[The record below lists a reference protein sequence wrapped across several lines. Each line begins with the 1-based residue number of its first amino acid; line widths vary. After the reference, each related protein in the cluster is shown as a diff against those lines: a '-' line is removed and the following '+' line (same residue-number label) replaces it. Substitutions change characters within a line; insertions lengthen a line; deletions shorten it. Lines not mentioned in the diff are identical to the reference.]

1 MRKRFLP
8 LKRLLLLLP
17 FSLLL
22 ILLAAPQPSHAQS
35 KSFYWENFDVDI
47 TLMENGDMRIVETQ
61 TLNFSGST
69 FSYGYGTIYTGQKG
83 SNDGITDIGVS
94 GNGVKYTE
102 SSSRSSN
109 TFSVEESGDDVTIT
123 WYFDP
128 VMGSQTYTFSYVVKG
143 GILVDDNGDTLSW
156 IAIPSDHPGRVA
168 ASTVQIHL
176 PEGIA
181 PQQYTGTTDYL
192 AEGLINGNADWVD
205 TVVGENGRLITY
217 TTNQSVMPGEELIT
231 KVQIPHNS
239 LPIETPNWQKKQQIG
254 DAVSLAVLIM
264 ALCLGVIGPLLV
276 IALWYTMGRDPET
289 GIVAPDYITEPP
301 NDLPP
306 ALVGTLIDE
315 SADLHDILSTLID
328 LARRGYLTMS
338 EANKKK
344 TNHTFTR
351 TDKPDSDLRPFERK
365 FLKALFQGDDEKDL
379 SDLRY
384 KFSGK
389 LPSLRKALYEELK
402 TEELVRQSPD
412 TVRSRYG
419 CFGVGTLMFG
429 GAAFF
434 FLPTL
439 FGDLVSTAICPSISI
454 VLTGAVL
461 WYIGQHMPAKTRK
474 GAQAAAM
481 WGAFENYLKNIEKH
495 QDLETAGDIFEK
507 YLAYATVFGLERTWI
522 RKFSRV
528 PSTPMPG
535 WYIPHG
541 YYGMGRRGV
550 GRTPSAEGGSAS
562 MPTLEGM
569 SGGMT
574 GGLSS
579 MSDGLTRMLNSSSTI
594 MKSVKPSSSSS
605 SGSSFSGGFSGGGG
619 FSSGGGSRGFG

>member
-1 MRKRFLP
+1 MRKSP
-8 LKRLLLLLP
+8 SSLKRLLLLLP
-17 FSLLL
+17 IALL
-22 ILLAAPQPSHAQS
+22 ILFAVPQQSQAQS
-35 KSFYWENFDVDI
+35 KSFYWENFNVDI
-47 TLMENGDMRIVETQ
+47 ALLENGDMRIVETQ
-61 TLNFSGST
+61 TLNFSGGT

-83 SNDGITDIGVS
+83 SNDGITDISVS
-94 GNGVKYTE
+94 SNGVQYTE
-102 SSSRSSN
+102 SNSRSSN

-128 VMGSQTYTFSYVVKG
+128 VMGSQTYTFAYTVKG
-143 GILVDDNGDTLSW
+143 GIFVDDNGDTLSW

-168 ASTVQIHL
+168 ASTVRILL

-192 AEGLINGNADWVD
+192 VEGLINGNTDGVS
-205 TVVGENGRLITY
+205 VGVEENGRLITY
-217 TTNQSVMPGEELIT
+217 ITSQSIMPGEELIT
-231 KVQIPHNS
+231 KAQIPHNS
-239 LPIETPNWQKKQQIG
+239 LPIETPSWQTKQQIG
-254 DAVSLAVLIM
+254 DTVSLAVLVLS
-264 ALCLGVIGPLLV
+264 LCLGVIGPLLAL
-276 IALWYTMGRDPET
+276 ALWYTMGRDPET

-315 SADLHDILSTLID
+315 RADLHDILSTLID
-328 LARRGYLTMS
+328 LARRGYLTMA

-344 TNHTFTR
+344 SDHTFTR
-351 TDKPDSDLRPFERK
+351 TDKPDGNLRPFERQ
-365 FLKALFQGDDEKDL
+365 FLAALFLGKEEQDL

-402 TEELVRQSPD
+402 EEGLFPQSPD
-412 TVRSRYG
+412 TVRNRYG
-419 CFGVGTLMFG
+419 CLGVGTLLLG
-429 GAAFF
+429 GTAFF
-434 FLPTL
+434 FLPML
-439 FGDLVSTAICPSISI
+439 LGDLVSTAICPSIGI
-454 VLTGAVL
+454 ALTGAVL
-461 WYIGQHMPAKTRK
+461 WYIAGHMPSKTHK

-528 PSTPMPG
+528 PSTP
-535 WYIPHG
+535 IPHWYHPYG

-550 GRTPSAEGGSAS
+550 GRSGGDGGAS

-579 MSDGLTRMLNSSSTI
+579 MSDGLNRMLNSSSTI

>member
-1 MRKRFLP
+1 MRKQLRF
-8 LKRLLLLLP
+8 KQLLLLLP
-17 FSLLL
+17 LALF
-22 ILLAAPQPSHAQS
+22 ILFATPQPSRAQS
-35 KSFYWENFDVDI
+35 KSFYWENFNVDI
-47 TLMENGDMRIVETQ
+47 TLLENGDMQIIETQ
-61 TLNFSGST
+61 TLNFSGGT

-83 SNDGITDIGVS
+83 SNDGITNIGVS
-94 GNGVKYTE
+94 GNGVQYTE
-102 SSSRSSN
+102 SSSNAAN

-123 WYFDP
+123 WYFEP
-128 VMGSQTYTFSYVVKG
+128 VIGRQTYTFSYIVKG

-156 IAIPSDHPGRVA
+156 IAIPADHPGRVA

-192 AEGLINGNADWVD
+192 AEGLINGNTGGVNV
-205 TVVGENGRLITY
+205 VVGENGRLISY
-217 TTNQSVMPGEELIT
+217 TTTQSLMSGEELIA

-239 LPIETPNWQKKQQIG
+239 LPIATPSWQKKQQIG
-254 DAVSLAVLIM
+254 DAVSLAVIVLSI
-264 ALCLGVIGPLLV
+264 LLGVVGPLLA
-276 IALWYTMGRDPET
+276 IALWYVKGRDPET
-289 GIVAPDYITEPP
+289 GIVVPDYITEPP

-315 SADLHDILSTLID
+315 QADLQDILSTLID

-344 TNHTFTR
+344 SDHTFTR
-351 TDKPDSDLRPFERK
+351 TDKSDGDLRPFERE
-365 FLKALFQGDDEKDL
+365 FLKAVFRGKDEKAL

-384 KFSGK
+384 KFSDK
-389 LPSLRKALYEELK
+389 LPSLRKSLYEELQ
-402 TEELVRQSPD
+402 TEGLVPKSPD
-412 TVRSRYG
+412 AVRTQYG
-419 CFGVGTLMFG
+419 CLGIGTLIFG

-434 FLPTL
+434 VLPIL

-461 WYIGQHMPAKTRK
+461 WFIGRHMPTKTQK
-474 GAQAAAM
+474 GTQSAAM
-481 WGAFENYLKNIEKH
+481 WGAFQNYLKNIEKY

-528 PSTPMPG
+528 PSTP
-535 WYIPHG
+535 IPHWYMPYG

-550 GRTPSAEGGSAS
+550 GRTPGVEGGSAS

-594 MKSVKPSSSSS
+594 MQSVKPSTSSS
-605 SGSSFSGGFSGGGG
+605 SGSGFSGGFSGGGG